1 LHRPLIL
8 DAADIVLQYPTWFI
22 LLCVLTGVV
31 YALGLYYKDNRFREA
46 SRKMN
51 WGLGTLR
58 FLTVTIICLLLL
70 EPIIKT
76 TSTESKAP
84 IVVLAHDQ
92 SESVGNMSESFKQD
106 YQQKFEAL
114 QQQLASEYDLKTY
127 AFGEEVR
134 EGIDFEFT
142 DKATNISQFMDEMYD
157 LYSNQNLATIIF
169 ASDGIYNQGNNPIY
183 SSGRLGVPI
192 YSVALG
198 DTIPKRDLIVKKVYN
213 NKIAYLGDK
222 FTMQVDVAAVNCKDS
237 KTTLTVS
244 RKGRQLYQKTINI
257 DSEDF
262 FVTEEI
268 ILDANAVG
276 VQCYSVS
283 LSTIQG
289 EATDGNNQ
297 KDVCMD
303 ILDTR
308 QKILIL
314 AESPHPDLGAM
325 KRMIEQNQNY
335 EVQITYPNK
344 LEGNLQQYDFLILHQ
359 LPSTRNS
366 ITEVLNTL
374 QTKNIPHLFIVGTQ
388 SNLSAF
394 NQAQNL
400 MTINGRTTQTN
411 EVQAVLNPNFNT
423 FILNSSVNEFIY
435 KYPPLVTPFGDFSAS
450 AGSDIILTQKIGSI
464 NTEYPLLVMAEER
477 NTKKAVLAGEGIWK
491 WRLNNFMS
499 EQDFNA
505 FDELFGKLIQ
515 YLSNKDDKRRFRAFV
530 SNTIYNENEAI
541 TIDAELY
548 NSNYE
553 RINEPE
559 AQVEITNEKGEKF
572 PFTFNKVGDAY
583 TVNAGFFPVGEY
595 RYEASTSL
603 NGERLVAKGEFTVR
617 SVQLELFATT
627 ADHQLLYL
635 MSEKQGGQVV
645 LPQDI
650 STIPELINVQGYAKP
665 VLYDSVKTRSL
676 IHLKWIFF
684 LLLIL
689 LTLEWFFR
697 RYMGAY

>member
-1 LHRPLIL
+1 
-8 DAADIVLQYPTWFI
+8 
-22 LLCVLTGVV
+22 
-31 YALGLYYKDNRFREA
+31 
-46 SRKMN
+46 
-51 WGLGTLR
+51 
-58 FLTVTIICLLLL
+58 
-70 EPIIKT
+70 
-76 TSTESKAP
+76 
-84 IVVLAHDQ
+84 
-92 SESVGNMSESFKQD
+92 
-106 YQQKFEAL
+106 
-114 QQQLASEYDLKTY
+114 
-127 AFGEEVR
+127 
-134 EGIDFEFT
+134 
-142 DKATNISQFMDEMYD
+142 
-157 LYSNQNLATIIF
+157 
-169 ASDGIYNQGNNPIY
+169 
-183 SSGRLGVPI
+183 
-192 YSVALG
+192 
-198 DTIPKRDLIVKKVYN
+198 
-213 NKIAYLGDK
+213 
-222 FTMQVDVAAVNCKDS
+222 
-237 KTTLTVS
+237 
-244 RKGRQLYQKTINI
+244 
-257 DSEDF
+257 
-262 FVTEEI
+262 
-268 ILDANAVG
+268 
-276 VQCYSVS
+276 
-283 LSTIQG
+283 
-289 EATDGNNQ
+289 
-297 KDVCMD
+297 
-303 ILDTR
+303 LDTR
-308 QKILIL
+308 QNILIL
-314 AESPHPDLGAM
+314 TESPHPDLGAM

-450 AGSDIILTQKIGSI
+450 AGSDIIWTQKIGSI
-464 NTEYPLLVMAEER
+464 NTDYPLLVMAEER

-595 RYEASTSL
+595 RYEASTAL
-603 NGERLVAKGEFTVR
+603 NGER
-617 SVQLELFATT
+617 
-627 ADHQLLYL
+627 
-635 MSEKQGGQVV
+635 
-645 LPQDI
+645 
-650 STIPELINVQGYAKP
+650 
-665 VLYDSVKTRSL
+665 
-676 IHLKWIFF
+676 
-684 LLLIL
+684 
-689 LTLEWFFR
+689 
-697 RYMGAY
+697 